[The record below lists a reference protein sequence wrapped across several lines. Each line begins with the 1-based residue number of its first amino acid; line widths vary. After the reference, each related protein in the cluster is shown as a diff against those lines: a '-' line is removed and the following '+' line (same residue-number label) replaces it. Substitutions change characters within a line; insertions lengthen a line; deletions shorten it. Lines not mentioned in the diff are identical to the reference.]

1 MARAHPVERRWFPT
15 GAPQTLQIAAALL
28 YWNAAL
34 GLILGIAGGG
44 VAEVL
49 LVVVDAAGAF
59 GIANARRWGYY
70 LALLGAVVPIVLLV
84 AFGALLSSGIL
95 SLLFEVALVALLLHP
110 QSRSY
115 YKTWF
120 R

>member
-49 LVVVDAAGAF
+49 LVV
-59 GIANARRWGYY
+59 
-70 LALLGAVVPIVLLV
+70 PIVLLV